1 MEVTLPKYG
10 TLNRKAKLRNFNW
23 SEDSKNI
30 SVDLSISYHDDEGK
44 HLDKIPNDSF
54 SLHATGG
61 KFRDAEGNRIEI
73 QVDENG
79 VSIIPEGAISDFE
92 FFKSINGLANQII
105 GIIEQQIQEA
115 ITENR
120 I

>member
-1 MEVTLPKYG
+1 MKITLPKYG
-10 TLNRKAKLRNFNW
+10 TLNRIGELRNFNW
-23 SEDSKNI
+23 SEDAKNI
-30 SVDLSISYHDDEGK
+30 RVDLSISYHDDEGN

-73 QVDENG
+73 KLDKKG

-92 FFKSINGLANQII
+92 YFKSINGLGNQII
-105 GIIEQQIQEA
+105 AIIEQQLQEA
-115 ITENR
+115 INENK